1 MRKYLLFLT
10 FLALVV
16 GIISCEKTTEP
27 FRPHRSL
34 IYVDSNNITGD
45 EDGSIFHPY
54 SSIQKGIDEAE
65 PGATVA
71 VFAGIYEE
79 PQIRLKGELTVR
91 GAGADRTVILNG
103 LIGEDVSNVVVT
115 SFEIQSGLQCTGNSD
130 LIINHNLFTGS
141 AGGVIVSDSS
151 RVIIRQ
157 NTFRVQGMVPPLLCS
172 DESYSVVQANI
183 FEQGG
188 MPVIM
193 ELSAM
198 GDFGG
203 GGDSNGNNDFS
214 GQFPQEVLRNA
225 TPNALMAENNTWRF
239 NTAEEIDRYDIVDDD
254 ENAGFGMVDFEPFI
268 LKN

>member
-1 MRKYLLFLT
+1 MRKYLLFLIL
-10 FLALVV
+10 LALVV
-16 GIISCEKTTEP
+16 GILSCEKTTEP
-27 FRPHRSL
+27 FKPHRSV
-34 IYVDSNNITGD
+34 IYVDSNNVTGD

-65 PGATVA
+65 AGATVA
-71 VFAGIYEE
+71 VFAGVYEE
-79 PQIRLKGELTVR
+79 PQIRLKEELTVR

-103 LIGEDVSNVVVT
+103 LIGENVSNVVVT

-141 AGGVIVSDSS
+141 AGGIIVSGTS
-151 RVIIRQ
+151 RAAIRQ

-203 GGDSNGNNDFS
+203 GGESNGNNDFS

-225 TPNALMAENNTWRF
+225 TPHELMAENNTWRF
-239 NTAEEIDRYDIVDDD
+239 NTSEEIDLYDIVDDD

-268 LKN
+268 TKD